1 MDEADNAKL
10 LQNAKFVDM
19 SPESVVE
26 RINSYRQQVK
36 DFIYQPKKK
45 KKKKS
50 TVNSILHL
58 FKYEF

>member
-26 RINSYRQQVK
+26 RINSYRQEVK
-36 DFIYQPKKK
+36 DFIYQQKNKE
-45 KKKKS
+45 
-50 TVNSILHL
+50 VDC
-58 FKYEF
+58 

>member
-45 KKKKS
+45 KKRS
-50 TVNSILHL
+50 RLLIL
-58 FKYEF
+58 YCTCSNMNC